1 MRPGLLSLY
10 AGDESAALNTFY
22 ITTAINYTNGY
33 PHVGH
38 AYEAVTTD
46 VVARYHRMFGRDAF
60 FCTGTDEHGQKIAK
74 TAESQGVQPIDICNK
89 YAAQF
94 QSLNKS
100 LLISNDVY
108 IRTTEARHQTVVKA
122 LWQRCVAKGDIWL
135 GQYEGWYNVKEEQY
149 IKDSE
154 AENMEYKDAA
164 GNPLVKMA
172 QESYLLNMHKY
183 QAELIRKI
191 NSNEFLIRPKSR
203 REEIL
208 KFLTEEKLR
217 DLSLSRNN
225 FKWGIPIPGSDDH
238 VMYVW
243 FDALTNYGSAVNFLD
258 TNPDTNPL
266 AKYWP
271 ADVHVIGKDI
281 TRFHCIYWP
290 IMLMSAEVP
299 LPKGV
304 YAHGF
309 VMDKNGTTLTVH
321 V

>member
-1 MRPGLLSLY
+1 MS
-10 AGDESAALNTFY
+10 
-22 ITTAINYTNGY
+22 
-33 PHVGH
+33 
-38 AYEAVTTD
+38 
-46 VVARYHRMFGRDAF
+46 
-60 FCTGTDEHGQKIAK
+60 
-74 TAESQGVQPIDICNK
+74 
-89 YAAQF
+89 
-94 QSLNKS
+94 
-100 LLISNDVY
+100 
-108 IRTTEARHQTVVKA
+108 
-122 LWQRCVAKGDIWL
+122 
-135 GQYEGWYNVKEEQY
+135 
-149 IKDSE
+149 
-154 AENMEYKDAA
+154 
-164 GNPLVKMA
+164 
-172 QESYLLNMHKY
+172 QESYLLNMGKY
-183 QAELIRKI
+183 QQQLKTKI
-191 NSNEFLIRPKSR
+191 ENDEFKIRPKTR
-203 REEIL
+203 RDEIL
-208 KFLTEEKLR
+208 KFLNDEKLR